1 MLYFPDFVTFLR
13 SARNYLIISC
23 DCFCSGDAM
32 RNE

>member
-32 RNE
+32 RME